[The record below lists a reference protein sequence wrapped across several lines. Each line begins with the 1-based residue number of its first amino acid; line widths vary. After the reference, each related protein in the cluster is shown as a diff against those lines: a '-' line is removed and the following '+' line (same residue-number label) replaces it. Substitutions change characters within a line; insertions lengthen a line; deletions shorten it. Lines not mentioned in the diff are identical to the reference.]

1 MTCTYNIKT
10 YNEIAPQGLALLS
23 PTKYRLN
30 DQIPSDAILLRSYNL
45 QEEILPDSVLAIA
58 RAGAGVNNIPIERCD
73 DAGVVVM
80 NTPGANANAV
90 KELVLANLLTI
101 ARPMIDGAN
110 WVEQLPNED
119 IANRVE
125 AGKKRFV
132 GTEIYGKTLGIVG
145 LGHIGRLIANDAI
158 ALGMKV
164 VIYDPYVS
172 VEAAWQV
179 SREVERVDELKHLL
193 AMSDY
198 VTLHVP
204 LLDSTAEM
212 INADSLK
219 AIKPGAV
226 LLNFAR
232 GELVQTTAVVAALK
246 KGQLAHYVADFADE
260 HLFGQAGVRILPHL
274 GASTVEAEENC
285 AIMAAKE
292 LSHFLETGNIR
303 NSVNFPRVELPY
315 RETIRIAIAHQNVP
329 NMVGQFTTKLAE
341 HQLNIGDMI
350 NRSRGK
356 IAYTLI
362 DLDKTSTLTDC
373 NQLISDLSS
382 IAGSIR
388 VRVIQPVKSLQ
399 PN

>member
-1 MTCTYNIKT
+1 MTHTYNIKT
-10 YNEIAPQGLALLS
+10 YNEIAIQGLALLS
-23 PTKYRLN
+23 PESYHLN
-30 DQIPSDAILLRSYNL
+30 GQTATDAILLRSYDL
-45 QEEILPDSVLAIA
+45 HPEPLPASVLAIA
-58 RAGAGVNNIPIERCD
+58 RAGAGVNNIPLDRCD
-73 DAGVVVM
+73 EAGIVVM

-101 ARPMIDGAN
+101 ARPMLAGAN
-110 WVEQLPNED
+110 WVEQLPNDD
-119 IANRVE
+119 IAKRVE

-179 SREVERVDELKHLL
+179 SREVERVDELEHLL
-193 AMSDY
+193 AISDY

-204 LLDSTAEM
+204 LLDTTVGM
-212 INADSLK
+212 INADSLAALK
-219 AIKPGAV
+219 QGAV

-246 KGQLAHYVADFADE
+246 SGQLAHYVADFADE
-260 HLFGQAGVRILPHL
+260 QLFGQAGVRILPHL
-274 GASTVEAEENC
+274 GASTIEAEENC
-285 AIMAAKE
+285 AIMAAEE

-315 RETIRIAIAHQNVP
+315 RDKIRIAIAHQNIP
-329 NMVGQFTTKLAE
+329 NMVGQFTTRLAE

-362 DLDKTSTLTDC
+362 DLDETCAVEQCD
-373 NQLISDLSS
+373 QLISDLSS
-382 IAGSIR
+382 IAGIIR
-388 VRVIQPVKSLQ
+388 VRSIQPVTLQ
-399 PN
+399 